1 VLFLFYAISYCFTII
16 GITLKPFLTVWTN
29 QGVQPDPNQEPAA
42 FRMQTILVFMV
53 ASVFSL
59 SIFFLFSFHCYLV
72 SKNRTTIEVYG
83 APTIRNVG
91 PFKNAYNLGCFKNW
105 QQVMGRSMLMWPIPV
120 AYVPRECDGGHRYPL
135 AEVLSTNQQIDVV

>member
-1 VLFLFYAISYCFTII
+1 
-16 GITLKPFLTVWTN
+16 
-29 QGVQPDPNQEPAA
+29 
-42 FRMQTILVFMV
+42 MQTILVFMV

-91 PFKNAYNLGCFKNW
+91 PFKNAYNVGCFKNW
-105 QQVMGRSMLMWPIPV
+105 QQVMGRSVLMWPIPV
-120 AYVPRECDGGHRYPL
+120 AYLPRECDGGHSYPL
-135 AEVLSTNQQIDVV
+135 AEVLATNQQIDVV